1 LHEPGVSDGTGRGS
15 ESDGGSRNRDG
26 ETRRYEERIRK
37 MKKRIILPVAGL
49 TLASMT
55 AGVVHAA
62 KVSDK
67 KKATVG
73 VGAPAPEGAVVL
85 FDGKSSEAWD
95 NPWKVKGGS
104 LWVTK
109 GDTVTKQ
116 AFDDFIL
123 HLEFRVPLMADAKGQ
138 ARGNSGV
145 YLQSRYEVQLLDSYG
160 IKVPGKGDC
169 GAIYAQSA
177 PLVNGCAK
185 PEEWQ
190 AYDIIFR
197 SARFDDKG
205 KKTANA
211 AVTVFQNGVL
221 IHNNTPIT
229 EPTGGAAGSDESV
242 PGPIRLQD
250 HGCAYAFRNIWVQP
264 LPLEGSSE
272 Y

>member
-1 LHEPGVSDGTGRGS
+1 MAKAV
-15 ESDGGSRNRDG
+15 
-26 ETRRYEERIRK
+26 K
-37 MKKRIILPVAGL
+37 M
-49 TLASMT
+49 
-55 AGVVHAA
+55 
-62 KVSDK
+62 
-67 KKATVG
+67 
-73 VGAPAPEGAVVL
+73 
-85 FDGKSSEAWD
+85 D

-123 HLEFRVPLMADAKGQ
+123 HLEFRSPDGRRQGTGARKQRRVPAEPVQ
-138 ARGNSGV
+138 
-145 YLQSRYEVQLLDSYG
+145 VQLLDSYG
-160 IKVPGKGDC
+160 IEVPGKGDC
-169 GAIYAQSA
+169 GAIYDQSA

-221 IHNNTPIT
+221 IQNNTPIP
-229 EPTGGAAGSDESV
+229 EPTGGATGSDEFV

>member
-1 LHEPGVSDGTGRGS
+1 
-15 ESDGGSRNRDG
+15 
-26 ETRRYEERIRK
+26 

-67 KKATVG
+67 KKVTVG

-160 IKVPGKGDC
+160 IEVPGKGDC
-169 GAIYAQSA
+169 GAIYDQSA

-221 IHNNTPIT
+221 IQNNTPIP
-229 EPTGGAAGSDESV
+229 EPTGGATGSDEFV